1 MENSRD
7 FAEQEFDRFIELND
21 LDFDVEGAAPDDVAS
36 VATMRRKL
44 IKALQ
49 TGALTVDEKGVPT
62 VHPQRSEGASPVVFH
77 RLTGACLL
85 AADRKGAKES
95 IAKMFAA
102 IAEATGTPSVA
113 LSKMHV
119 QDAMLCQHVLSCFLA

>member
-7 FAEQEFDRFIELND
+7 FAEQEFERFVELND

-62 VHPQRSEGASPVVFH
+62 VHPQRSEGAPPVVFT

-95 IAKMFAA
+95 IGKMFAA

-119 QDAMLCQHVLSCFLA
+119 QDTTLCQHVLSCFLA